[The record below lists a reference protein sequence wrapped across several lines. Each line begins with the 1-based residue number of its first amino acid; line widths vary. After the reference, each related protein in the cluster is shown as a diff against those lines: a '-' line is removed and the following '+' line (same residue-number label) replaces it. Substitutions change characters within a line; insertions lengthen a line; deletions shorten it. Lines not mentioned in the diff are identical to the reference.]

1 MRTQIRKDIPGL
13 SECSFPKE
21 FPDPDRQVVQ
31 PSEVSQQPTTFTS
44 AEVSGTSV
52 TVHSDRL
59 NFANHTV
66 DKLLLLQICERLYC
80 HERRRGYLR
89 PCFEH
94 GDRPQST
101 LAKPDRLPSGRPTAR
116 PLLRPF
122 PPPLVNT
129 DHNTASKINGIQNL
143 N

>member
-13 SECSFPKE
+13 SERFFPKE

-31 PSEVSQQPTTFTS
+31 PSEVSQQQPTTFTS

-101 LAKPDRLPSGRPTAR
+101 LARPGQTPPGRPTTR
-116 PLLRPF
+116 
-122 PPPLVNT
+122 PPPT
-129 DHNTASKINGIQNL
+129 PPPPSQHRPQHSI
-143 N
+143 